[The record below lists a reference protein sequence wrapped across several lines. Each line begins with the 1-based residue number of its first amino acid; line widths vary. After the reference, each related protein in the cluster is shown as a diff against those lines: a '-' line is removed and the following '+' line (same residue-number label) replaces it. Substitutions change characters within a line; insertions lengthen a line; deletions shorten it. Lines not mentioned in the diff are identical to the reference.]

1 MWIAPCM
8 HACMRPS
15 SPITLHMTLTIY
27 RPLHTPQI
35 TPEIKDSIVSYIR
48 RRLAP
53 KPIKIRADIEVRAS
67 LSLRTATH
75 TNGGVLTD

>member
-1 MWIAPCM
+1 M
-8 HACMRPS
+8 HVSTCPHH
-15 SPITLHMTLTIY
+15 PPHDTDDTPHT
-27 RPLHTPQI
+27 TPQI

-67 LSLRTATH
+67 LSLHAATYM
-75 TNGGVLTD
+75 NGGVLTDLLTD